1 METARKKLRFH
12 IQCGSVGLEH
22 DEVFLQ
28 QAQSACLGD
37 LTVGR
42 GSGHNTPHTILGGQ
56 RPDISTHSLPVGPV
70 VRVISPDIIAMFPPA
85 FLESPASQS
94 GIKLH
99 SASVSSLDL
108 GPVDHGLHRS
118 IRINSALAG

>member
-1 METARKKLRFH
+1 METARKKIRFH

-70 VRVISPDIIAMFPPA
+70 VRVISSDIIAMFPPA
-85 FLESPASQS
+85 FLSPANQS
-94 GIKLH
+94 GITLH
-99 SASVSSLDL
+99 SAGVSSLDI
-108 GPVDHGLHRS
+108 HRS
-118 IRINSALAG
+118 IRIDSALAG